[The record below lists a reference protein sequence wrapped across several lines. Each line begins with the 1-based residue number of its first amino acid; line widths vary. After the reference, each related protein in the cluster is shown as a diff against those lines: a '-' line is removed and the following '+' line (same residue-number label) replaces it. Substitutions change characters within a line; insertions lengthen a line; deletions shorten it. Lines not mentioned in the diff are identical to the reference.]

1 MKKRSKRIIF
11 YLVLIV
17 LILIA
22 SVLAINFINKNSIE
36 NNKSQ
41 NNSSDNTP
49 AIKHT
54 KEEIYEYGK
63 KIEEADIPPNTVVA
77 KINGEDILKCDV
89 TMEKFMMEN
98 SSEDNKLNLNEN
110 AFYELLEKKT
120 LEKED
125 GTGNYAKEIDPET
138 IQYALEMNTEKGI
151 LVLLEIYDISED
163 EKWLSNDE
171 YINMYAKSLLTYQGA
186 LEGTADLVI
195 EAIYNERKF
204 KDEEY
209 VALQEQYLKNI
220 ESNSETSDQLA
231 ELMIAFKKVLL
242 LNQDIEFCM
251 EENILSTEKPKDYI
265 SEYKNNNDN
274 KETDNNED
282 NDENKDKTEE
292 NKNEN

>member
-77 KINGEDILKCDV
+77 RINGEDILKCDV

-151 LVLLEIYDISED
+151 SALLEIYDISED

-265 SEYKNNNDN
+265 SKYKNDNDN
-274 KETDNNED
+274 KETNNNED
-282 NDENKDKTEE
+282 DDEKEDKTEE

>member
-77 KINGEDILKCDV
+77 RINGEDILKCDV

-151 LVLLEIYDISED
+151 SALLEIYDISED

-242 LNQDIEFCM
+242 LNQDIEFCV
-251 EENILSTEKPKDYI
+251 EENILSTEKTKDY
-265 SEYKNNNDN
+265 SSKYKNDNDN
-274 KETDNNED
+274 KETNNNED
-282 NDENKDKTEE
+282 DDENKDKTEE

>member
-77 KINGEDILKCDV
+77 RINGEDILKCDV

-151 LVLLEIYDISED
+151 SALLEIYDISED

-265 SEYKNNNDN
+265 SEYKNDNDN

-282 NDENKDKTEE
+282 DDENKDKTEE

>member
-22 SVLAINFINKNSIE
+22 SVLAINNINKNSIE

-77 KINGEDILKCDV
+77 RINGEDILKCDV

-151 LVLLEIYDISED
+151 SALLEIYDISED

-265 SEYKNNNDN
+265 SEYKNDNDN
-274 KETDNNED
+274 KETNNNED
-282 NDENKDKTEE
+282 DDENKDKTEE

>member
-77 KINGEDILKCDV
+77 RINGEDILKCDV

-151 LVLLEIYDISED
+151 SALLEIYDISED

-265 SEYKNNNDN
+265 SKYKNDNDN
-274 KETDNNED
+274 KETNNNED
-282 NDENKDKTEE
+282 DDENKDKTEE
-292 NKNEN
+292 NENEN

>member
-54 KEEIYEYGK
+54 KEEIYEYGE

-151 LVLLEIYDISED
+151 SALLEIYDISED

-265 SEYKNNNDN
+265 SEYKNDNDN
-274 KETDNNED
+274 KETNNNED
-282 NDENKDKTEE
+282 DDENKDKTEE

>member
-63 KIEEADIPPNTVVA
+63 KIEEADIPPNTVAA

-151 LVLLEIYDISED
+151 SALLEIYDISED

-265 SEYKNNNDN
+265 SEYKNDNDN
-274 KETDNNED
+274 KETNNNED
-282 NDENKDKTEE
+282 DDENKDKTEE

>member
-1 MKKRSKRIIF
+1 MKKRSKHIIF

-77 KINGEDILKCDV
+77 RINGEDILKCDV

-151 LVLLEIYDISED
+151 SALLEIYDISED

-265 SEYKNNNDN
+265 SKYKNDNDN
-274 KETDNNED
+274 KETNNNED
-282 NDENKDKTEE
+282 DDENKDKTEE

>member
-77 KINGEDILKCDV
+77 RINGEDILKCDV

-151 LVLLEIYDISED
+151 SALLEIYDISED

-265 SEYKNNNDN
+265 SEYKNNNN
-274 KETDNNED
+274 KETNNNED
-282 NDENKDKTEE
+282 DDENKDKTEE

>member
-77 KINGEDILKCDV
+77 RINGEDILKCDI

-151 LVLLEIYDISED
+151 SALLEIYDISED

-274 KETDNNED
+274 KETNNNED
-282 NDENKDKTEE
+282 DDENKDKTEE